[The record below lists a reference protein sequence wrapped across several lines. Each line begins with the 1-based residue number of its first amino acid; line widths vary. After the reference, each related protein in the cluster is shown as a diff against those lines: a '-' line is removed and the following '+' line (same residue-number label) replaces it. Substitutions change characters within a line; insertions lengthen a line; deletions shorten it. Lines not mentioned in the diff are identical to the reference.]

1 MKMKKMRLLITGLL
15 AVSMIATM
23 AGCKRTN
30 SSDGANG
37 GGAVEEDV
45 SGSYTIRIACENS
58 ETYPSTLGLQVMKEY
73 IEKQTDGNVKV
84 NIYAGG
90 QMGGEEETLEQVAQ
104 GSLEMAVASFAPVVS
119 YDSEFEVLDIPFV
132 YNSYQE
138 AWMVLDST

>member
-30 SSDGANG
+30 SSGGANG

-90 QMGGEEETLEQVAQ
+90 QYLR
-104 GSLEMAVASFAPVVS
+104 LKS
-119 YDSEFEVLDIPFV
+119 YPRLR
-132 YNSYQE
+132 
-138 AWMVLDST
+138 L